1 MFTNIPSDEYNPIDL
16 ASPPWLPM
24 AAECA
29 RPNPAITRIHAAVV
43 FIFTAIYCVH
53 GVDTDRI

>member
-1 MFTNIPSDEYNPIDL
+1 
-16 ASPPWLPM
+16 M

-29 RPNPAITRIHAAVV
+29 RLNPAITRIHAAVV

-53 GVDTDRI
+53 GVDIDRI